1 MADDSLTLFT
11 MPPGTPF
18 LDRLAGTLLADPT
31 LGGRWGADVALADI
45 TILLPTRRAV
55 RAMADAFLRAGDG
68 TALILPMIGP
78 IGDVDEDELLLDPTG
93 LAEEALD
100 LPPSMPGLMRQMLLA
115 RLIMARWQAEGE
127 TGEPDAI
134 RAVALAAD
142 LGSFLDMGIT
152 EGVKFEGL
160 RDIVPDDYA
169 LNWQLTL
176 EFLSILTSAWPEELA
191 RLGYI
196 EQTERRN
203 LLLDA
208 QVARWKVAPP
218 AGPVIAAGS
227 TGSIPASARLLTA
240 VAGLEK
246 GALVL
251 PGLDLLLDARS
262 WDAIGPAETASH
274 PQYGMK
280 KLLTGMGAT
289 RGDVKLWPGVTP
301 EPTPR
306 QRLLSEALRPA
317 ATTDGWLDVLP
328 DLKPVAAEAIRGLRL
343 VEAATER
350 DEAGAIAMLMRET
363 LQAPL
368 RTAALVTPDRNL
380 ARRVAM
386 ELQRWD
392 IAVDDSGGTPLSHRP
407 PLVYLRLLAEVV
419 AEEFAPVELLAFL
432 KHPLTACGQSTV
444 QTRQQARL
452 LEKALLRGPRPAPGI
467 AGLRAALH
475 EWHLA
480 HESDGRRFGELSGFI
495 DRLERGFA
503 PLIEAM
509 SPRTCDPEN
518 LAGAHI
524 ESAELLATTD
534 TEKGEA
540 RLWGQED
547 GEAAAL
553 FMRELGGSVAHLGAV
568 APRIWP
574 RLVGDLSASQV
585 VRPRFGRHPR
595 LFIWG
600 PLEARMLHAD
610 RMILGGLNEGTWPG
624 IANIDPWLNRPMRT
638 GLGLE
643 PPERRIGLSAHD
655 FVEAACA
662 SDVILTRAQKVEG
675 TPTVASRWLLR
686 LTSLLEGL
694 GMPDALKAGEWV
706 HFAQKIDEAKVVTPA
721 PKPRPTPAV
730 TLRPEKFSVTEI
742 ETLLRDPYAIYA
754 KKILGL
760 PVLDPIDAD
769 VAAADRGNII
779 HKALEDFVRAYPAA
793 LPENARDELR
803 RIGQESFAHAMGRP
817 GVAAFWWPRF
827 LRIMDWFLAFEAEH
841 RKTIQL
847 AHAEIRGSIVLS
859 ELARPVTLTGKAD
872 RIDLRRDG
880 KVVIMDYK
888 TGRVPSEKE
897 IKSGLA
903 PQLPLE
909 AAMVAR
915 GGFAELGRVQAASLV
930 HLRLTGA
937 EKAGE
942 EKAIPDEDGA
952 LAEQTY
958 GSLIKTLSS
967 YEKPEIPY
975 LSRVRPRFEAGLGD
989 YDHLARTRETSASGE
1004 GGE

>member
-18 LDRLAGTLLADPT
+18 LDRLAETLLADPT
-31 LGGRWGADVALADI
+31 LGGRWGKDVALADI

-68 TALILPMIGP
+68 AALILPTISP

-115 RLIMARWQAEGE
+115 RLILARWKAEGE
-127 TGEPDAI
+127 AGEPDAI
-134 RAVALAAD
+134 RALALAAD

-152 EGVKFEGL
+152 EGVSFEGL
-160 RDIVPDDYA
+160 RDIVPDEYA
-169 LNWQLTL
+169 LNWQLTI
-176 EFLSILTSAWPEELA
+176 EFLSILTAAWPEELD

-208 QVARWKVAPP
+208 QVARWQTVPP

-227 TGSIPASARLLTA
+227 TGSIPASARLLAA
-240 VAGLEK
+240 VASLEK

-251 PGLDLLLDARS
+251 PGLDMLLDQRS
-262 WDAIGPAETASH
+262 WDVIGTAETASH

-289 RGDVKLWPGVTP
+289 RDDVKLWPGVSAKA
-301 EPTPR
+301 TPR

-317 ATTDGWLDVLP
+317 ATTDGWLEILP
-328 DLKPVAAEAIRGLRL
+328 DLKPVAEAAIQGLRL

-350 DEAGAIAMLMRET
+350 DEAGAIALLMRET
-363 LQAPL
+363 LQDPV
-368 RTAALVTPDRNL
+368 RTAALITPDRNL

-392 IAVDDSGGTPLSHRP
+392 IAVDDSGGTPLSHTP

-419 AEEFAPVELLAFL
+419 AADFAPVELLAFL
-432 KHPLTACGQSTV
+432 KHPFAACGQSPV

-452 LEKALLRGPRPAPGI
+452 LERILLRGPRPAPGI
-467 AGLRAALH
+467 VGLRAARH
-475 EWHLA
+475 EWLRAQDKGDEHA
-480 HESDGRRFGELSGFI
+480 AELGAFI
-495 DRLERGFA
+495 DRLAQGFM
-503 PLIEAM
+503 PLMEAM
-509 SPRTCDPEN
+509 TVRPSDPEA
-518 LAGAHI
+518 LARAHI
-524 ESAELLATTD
+524 ESGEALATTD
-534 TEKGEA
+534 KAKGEA
-540 RLWGQED
+540 LLWANEE
-547 GEAAAL
+547 GEAASN
-553 FMRELGGSVAHLGAV
+553 FMKDLGGSIAYLGLIS
-568 APRIWP
+568 PRIWP
-574 RLVGDLSASQV
+574 QLVGDLSASVV
-585 VRPRFGRHPR
+585 VRPRYGRHPR

-655 FVEAACA
+655 FMEGACA
-662 SDVILTRAQKVEG
+662 ADVILTRAQKVEG

-686 LTSLLEGL
+686 LTSLLEGVGL
-694 GMPDALKAGEWV
+694 PDALKATEWAY
-706 HFAQKIDEAKVVTPA
+706 FARNMDEAAVVTPA
-721 PKPRPTPAV
+721 LKPKPTPDVA
-730 TLRPEKFSVTEI
+730 LRPDHFSVTEI

-760 PVLDPIDAD
+760 RVLDPIDAD

-779 HKALEDFVRAYPAA
+779 HKALEDFVRAYPKA
-793 LPENARDELR
+793 LPDNAHDELL
-803 RIGQESFAHAMGRP
+803 RIGRESFAHAMDRP

-827 LRIMDWFLAFEAEH
+827 LRIMDWFLAFETEH
-841 RKTIQL
+841 RKTTSF
-847 AHAEIRGSIVLS
+847 AHAEIRGTIVLS
-859 ELARPVTLTGKAD
+859 GLLRPVTLTGKAD
-872 RIDLRRDG
+872 RIDMGKDG

-897 IKSGLA
+897 IISGLA

-909 AAMVAR
+909 AAMAAR
-915 GGFAELGRVQAASLV
+915 GGFAELGKVQAASLV

-942 EKAIPDEDGA
+942 EKAISDEEGE
-952 LAEQTY
+952 LAEQTFAK
-958 GSLIKTLSS
+958 LMEILRL
-967 YEKPEIPY
+967 YENPESPY
-975 LSRVRPRFEAGLGD
+975 LSRRIPRFEAGLGD
-989 YDHLARTRETSASGE
+989 YDHLARTRETSATGE